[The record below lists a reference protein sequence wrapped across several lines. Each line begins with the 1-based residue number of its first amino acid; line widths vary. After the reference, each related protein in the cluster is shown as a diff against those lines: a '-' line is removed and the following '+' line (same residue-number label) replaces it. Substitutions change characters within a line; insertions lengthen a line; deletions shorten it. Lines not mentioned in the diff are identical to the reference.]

1 MSNINP
7 YNIDGTFPVAG
18 QDNNSQGF
26 RDNFTNTRNNL
37 IFAKSEIEDLQSKA
51 IFKAN
56 LIGTSLDNDMAGA
69 TISNAETRG
78 FRETIYAFGA
88 LSGSITIDASL
99 GNYQTVTTSGSVSIG
114 SFINWPSVGTHSR
127 LKLAISVSNVTHTLT
142 LPVSVSIGLTEV
154 AGVSSTTITFD
165 QAGTH
170 VFEFSTSDG
179 GSTIMI
185 QDLSRNRVYAHS
197 SIIPRAN
204 VTYNLGSSTNRFN
217 TVYANTLVVSATST
231 SGSSVSYTG
240 NVVADK
246 ITANTGVYGT
256 IQTAI
261 QSGITQVGTLT
272 SLLVSGNVSA
282 GNLTIPGA
290 TAHTGATTFSGAV
303 ITPIV
308 HSIIANASTT
318 TLSSAVTTQI
328 IEPSTDPIA
337 VATIQMPAAPVNG
350 QRLTVGFGN
359 TVTSITHTAN
369 GGQTLK
375 GALTGTVTPATFGTW
390 VYYTAESTWY
400 RIS

>member
-37 IFAKSEIEDLQSKA
+37 IFAKAEIEDLQSKA

-56 LIGTSLDNDMAGA
+56 LTGTSLDNDMAGA
-69 TISNAETRG
+69 VISNAETRG

-88 LSGSITIDASL
+88 LSGSITVDASL
-99 GNYQTVTTSGSVSIG
+99 GNYQTVTTSGSISIG
-114 SFINWPSVGTHSR
+114 NFINWPSVGTHSSV
-127 LKLAISVSNVTHTLT
+127 KLAISVSNVAHTLT
-142 LPVSVSIGLTEV
+142 LPVSVSIGLTEI

-165 QAGTH
+165 QSGTH
-170 VFEFSTSDG
+170 LFEFSTSDG
-179 GSTIMI
+179 GATIMI
-185 QDLSRNRVYAHS
+185 QDLSRNRVYAHG
-197 SIIPRAN
+197 SIIPKAN
-204 VTYNLGSSTNRFN
+204 VSYNLGSSTNRFN
-217 TVYANTLVVSATST
+217 TLYANTLVVSSTTS
-231 SGSSVSYTG
+231 SGSSVTYTG

-272 SLLVSGNVSA
+272 SLAVSGNITT
-282 GNLTIPGA
+282 GNLAITGV
-290 TAHTGATTFSGAV
+290 TSHSGATTLSGTV
-303 ITPIV
+303 ITPIA
-308 HSIIANASTT
+308 HTIIANASTT
-318 TLSSAVTTQI
+318 TLSNTVATQI

-337 VATIQMPAAPVNG
+337 VATIQMPASPVNG

-375 GALTGTVTPATFGTW
+375 GAFAGTATPTTFGTW

-400 RIS
+400 RIG